1 MAFAGPQE
9 SAMKDTRVARRI
21 FLGALL
27 AAPIL
32 ILVNK
37 IRAGEGADE
46 TAETTSKGGQTV
58 TVIKFTDAGERVGPV
73 TVNKVVKPDSE
84 WKKELNPEQFQV
96 TRRAGTERAGTG
108 KYAYN
113 HDHGIYR
120 CVCCGNAL
128 FSSDTKFESGTGW
141 PSFWQP
147 IAEENVEKKSD
158 QLMVD
163 GARRGAVPRMRRAP
177 GACLPRR
184 SATHR
189 SALLHELGRAELRQ
203 EDLGPKEI
211 GRTSLPAHSRA
222 RDHLTL

>member
-1 MAFAGPQE
+1 MALAGPQE
-9 SAMKDTRVARRI
+9 SAMKETRVARRI

-46 TAETTSKGGQTV
+46 TPGTTSKGGQTV
-58 TVIKFTDAGERVGPV
+58 TVIKFTDAGEKVGPV

-158 QLMVD
+158 HSWLMERVEVLCRECDAHLGHVFPD
-163 GARRGAVPRMRRAP
+163 GPQPTGLRYCMN
-177 GACLPRR
+177 
-184 SATHR
+184 SA
-189 SALLHELGRAELRQ
+189 ALNFVKQ
-203 EDLGPKEI
+203 
-211 GRTSLPAHSRA
+211 S
-222 RDHLTL
+222 

>member
-9 SAMKDTRVARRI
+9 SAMKETRVARRI

-37 IRAGEGADE
+37 IRAGEGAEE
-46 TAETTSKGGQTV
+46 TAQTTSKGGQTV

-158 QLMVD
+158 HSWLMERVEVLCRECDAHLGHVFPD
-163 GARRGAVPRMRRAP
+163 GPQPTGLRYCMN
-177 GACLPRR
+177 
-184 SATHR
+184 SA
-189 SALLHELGRAELRQ
+189 ALNFV
-203 EDLGPKEI
+203 KK
-211 GRTSLPAHSRA
+211 S
-222 RDHLTL
+222 

>member
-9 SAMKDTRVARRI
+9 SAIKDTRVARRI

-158 QLMVD
+158 HSWLMERVEVLCRECDAHLGHVFPD
-163 GARRGAVPRMRRAP
+163 GPQPTGLRYCMN
-177 GACLPRR
+177 
-184 SATHR
+184 SA
-189 SALLHELGRAELRQ
+189 ALNFV
-203 EDLGPKEI
+203 KK
-211 GRTSLPAHSRA
+211 S
-222 RDHLTL
+222 

>member
-1 MAFAGPQE
+1 MAFAGPPE
-9 SAMKDTRVARRI
+9 SAMKDSRVGRRI

-27 AAPIL
+27 AAPVL

-37 IRAGEGADE
+37 IRAGEAGGE
-46 TAETTSKGGQTV
+46 SPETTSKGGQTV
-58 TVIKFTDAGERVGPV
+58 TIIKFTDAGERVGPV

-84 WKKELNPEQFQV
+84 WKTELNPEQFQV

-158 QLMVD
+158 HSWLMERVEVLCRECDAHLGHVFPD
-163 GARRGAVPRMRRAP
+163 GPQPTGLRYCMN
-177 GACLPRR
+177 
-184 SATHR
+184 SA
-189 SALLHELGRAELRQ
+189 ALNFVKKG
-203 EDLGPKEI
+203 
-211 GRTSLPAHSRA
+211 
-222 RDHLTL
+222 

>member
-1 MAFAGPQE
+1 MAFAGPKE
-9 SAMKDTRVARRI
+9 SALKDTRVARRI

-27 AAPIL
+27 AAPVL

-37 IRAGEGADE
+37 IRAGEGVDE
-46 TAETTSKGGQTV
+46 TPETTSKGGQTV
-58 TVIKFTDAGERVGPV
+58 TVIKFTDAGEKVGPV

-158 QLMVD
+158 HSWLMERVEVLCRECDAHLGHVFPD
-163 GARRGAVPRMRRAP
+163 GPQPTGLRYCMN
-177 GACLPRR
+177 
-184 SATHR
+184 SA
-189 SALLHELGRAELRQ
+189 ALNFV
-203 EDLGPKEI
+203 KK
-211 GRTSLPAHSRA
+211 S
-222 RDHLTL
+222 

>member
-1 MAFAGPQE
+1 MSFARPRE
-9 SAMKDTRVARRI
+9 VKDNKVARRI

-27 AAPIL
+27 AAPVL

-37 IRAGEGADE
+37 IRAGEGGDA
-46 TAETTSKGGQTV
+46 APETTSKGGQTV
-58 TVIKFTDAGERVGPV
+58 TIIKFTDTGEKVGPV

-158 QLMVD
+158 HSWLMERVEVLCRECDAHLGHVFPD
-163 GARRGAVPRMRRAP
+163 GPQPTGLRYCMN
-177 GACLPRR
+177 
-184 SATHR
+184 SA
-189 SALLHELGRAELRQ
+189 ALNFVKKG
-203 EDLGPKEI
+203 
-211 GRTSLPAHSRA
+211 
-222 RDHLTL
+222 